1 MSLTRP
7 MPDQYFNRQRQLVAS
22 LEYDR
27 KREETVVISLGEDV
41 IVLDVK
47 LSILRDANNRFLY
60 NINF

>member
-1 MSLTRP
+1 

-27 KREETVVISLGEDV
+27 KREETVVINLGEDV